1 MTTKVDLLL
10 LGLLMDKP
18 MHGYEIN
25 QLIRSAEMDAWL
37 NVSMPSIYYSL
48 NKLREKDLIAETR
61 RRGEGSPT
69 KSVYHLTDEGRA
81 RFFAA
86 MEESLASDEKMY
98 FEYDLGV
105 FLMNKL
111 PRERVIPLLEQRR
124 AFLDDWHTSLQERIA
139 CMGGD
144 SSYPLRQAI
153 LNHLASHINMES
165 RWLEGLIRQI
175 QGEEEMPTGVGTSL
189 MILSGNLRDY
199 HLPDLIRLIASGQHS
214 GTLAVSDGSAQRI
227 LTFREGRP
235 ICAAS
240 GHLHSTAEG
249 GQSKEQIL
257 ADIYELFRWQEGSFT
272 FDQTMGPDEG
282 CLVLQM
288 SVEKLILEGTRWV
301 DNWSTIQRFVPSAD
315 AIFETYHPL
324 ETFPD
329 LQLTPGES
337 RVLACVD
344 GLTDVAA
351 IAQQSELTV
360 FETSKALYCLTAV
373 GLVRTGDLDKIRLRR
388 VFREISELL
397 CRSTIA
403 WRSSPTDRACEE
415 EVNQLSEHLPICLNE
430 GRIEDRADP
439 RLKTDELVRLYRS
452 FLSIQLDVI
461 SRRFGRDNARGSFEQ
476 VLRQL
481 APELQEV
488 SARYGFGSLIN

>member
-1 MTTKVDLLL
+1 MATKVDLLL

-25 QLIRSAEMDAWL
+25 QLIKSAEIDAWL

-48 NKLREKDLIAETR
+48 NKLREKGLIAETR
-61 RRGEGSPT
+61 QRGEGSPT
-69 KSVYHLTDEGRA
+69 KSVYRLTDEGRT
-81 RFFAA
+81 RFFTA
-86 MEESLASDEKMY
+86 MEESLASHEKMY
-98 FEYDLGV
+98 FDYDLGI
-105 FLMNKL
+105 FLLNKL

-124 AFLDDWHTSLQERIA
+124 AFLDDWHTSLQEQIARI
-139 CMGGD
+139 GED
-144 SSYPLRQAI
+144 SRYPLRQAI
-153 LNHLASHINMES
+153 LNHMASHVQLES

-175 QGEEEMPTGVGTSL
+175 QGEEEMPAGAGMGL
-189 MILSGNLRDY
+189 MILAGDLRDY
-199 HLPDLIRLIASGQHS
+199 HLPDLIRLIASGKHG
-214 GTLAVSDGSAQRI
+214 GTLSVSDGSAWRT
-227 LTFREGRP
+227 LTFQKGKP
-235 ICAAS
+235 VCTAS
-240 GHLHSTAEG
+240 RHLHSTTDG
-249 GQSKEQIL
+249 VQTREQVL
-257 ADIYELFRWQEGSFT
+257 GDIYDLFRWQEGSFT
-272 FDQTMGPDEG
+272 FDQTIGPGEG
-282 CLVLQM
+282 CLVLKM
-288 SVEKLILEGTRWV
+288 SVENLILAGTRWV
-301 DNWSTIQRFVPSAD
+301 DNWSIIQRFVPSAD
-315 AIFETYHPL
+315 AIFEVYRPL

-329 LQLTPGES
+329 LQLTPLED

-344 GLTDVAA
+344 GLKDLAA

-373 GLVRTGDLDKIRLRR
+373 GLVRTGDLGKIRLRR

-397 CRSTIA
+397 CRSTIP

-415 EVNQLSEHLPICLNE
+415 EVNQLSEHLPFCLNE

-439 RLKTDELVRLYRS
+439 RLRTDELVGFYKS

-461 SRRFGRDNARGSFEQ
+461 SRRFGQDNARQSFEQ

-488 SARYGFGSLIN
+488 SAKYGFESLIN